1 MISSLAPL
9 FAGDLEALGDHLVL
23 AADERPHMACSALL
37 EKNRLAL
44 LLNRFG
50 ENYAEAEPRA
60 VASQWS
66 KWYLSRLVTP
76 VLAANIVLDR
86 KLPIGFEETGI
97 ILSPDGRAEA
107 FRLRD
112 GGQAFTPS
120 DFMVRFEDLIDG
132 HLSLIIPALSAASG
146 LSQKVLWSNAGNI
159 IENVVA
165 SCARKLGEEHAGVI
179 HARQLLSSRSWRD
192 RQPNRVFEPVR
203 YSASGG
209 ETVRKRRVC
218 CIRYLIPSL
227 SLCKTCPLD
236 ERPAKRAGL
245 PR

>member
-1 MISSLAPL
+1 MIPSLAPL
-9 FAGDLEALGDHLVL
+9 FSGDLEALGSHLAL
-23 AADERPHMACSALL
+23 AADKRPHLACSALL
-37 EKNRLAL
+37 EQERLTQ

-86 KLPIGFEETGI
+86 KLPISFQETGI
-97 ILSPDGRAEA
+97 ILSPDRRVEA

-112 GGQAFTPS
+112 DGQAFAPS
-120 DFMVRFEDLIDG
+120 DFMERFEDLIDG
-132 HLSLIIPALSAASG
+132 HLSLIIPEISAASG

-165 SCARKLGEEHAGVI
+165 SCARKLGEEHAGVV
-179 HARQLLSSRSWRD
+179 HGRQLLSSRLWRD

-203 YSASGG
+203 YLASGE

-227 SLCKTCPLD
+227 SLCKNCPLD
-236 ERPAKRAGL
+236 DRPGKRAEL

>member
-1 MISSLAPL
+1 MIPSLVPL
-9 FAGDLEALGDHLVL
+9 FSGDLEALGSHLVL
-23 AADERPHMACSALL
+23 TADERPHLACSALL
-37 EKNRLAL
+37 EQDRLRL
-44 LLNRFG
+44 LLSRFG
-50 ENYAEAEPRA
+50 ENYADAEPRA

-66 KWYLSRLVTP
+66 KWYLSRLITP
-76 VLAANIVLDR
+76 VLAANMVLDR
-86 KLPIGFEETGI
+86 KLPIGLQETGI

-112 GGQAFTPS
+112 EGQAFTPS
-120 DFMVRFEDLIDG
+120 DFMERFEDLLDG
-132 HLSLIIPALSAASG
+132 HLSLIIPAISTASG

-165 SCARKLGEEHAGVI
+165 SCARKLGEEHAGVV
-179 HARQLLSSRSWRD
+179 HGRQLLASRLWHD

-203 YSASGG
+203 YLASGE
-209 ETVRKRRVC
+209 ETLRKRRVC

-236 ERPAKRAGL
+236 EQPGKRARL